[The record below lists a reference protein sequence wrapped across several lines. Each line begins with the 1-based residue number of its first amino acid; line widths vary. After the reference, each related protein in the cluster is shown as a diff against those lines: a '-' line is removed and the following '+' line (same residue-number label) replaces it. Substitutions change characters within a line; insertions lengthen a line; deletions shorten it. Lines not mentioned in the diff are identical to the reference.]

1 MKDIEPSNFT
11 VKLKLNT
18 TNNTEVILDI
28 DKNSGNILKAK
39 GAGLINITVNNDLFD
54 IRGNYGI
61 EEGSFRYNLLGLV
74 TKSFSIDEG
83 STINFTGD
91 IMQSE
96 LDLTANYTTK
106 ASLSPLLTESLLS
119 TPRKTSHCL
128 LGQLTVSF
136 QILQLGF
143 DIKVDDVEP
152 SIQARI
158 EPAFMTEDKRMKQFV
173 ALLLTG
179 NFLPDEQSGINNNT
193 STINMLNMGEMMAN
207 QINGVLEQL
216 NIPVDLGLNYQSNN
230 SGNDVFDVAVSTQ
243 LFNNRVTINGNI
255 GNKQYQRSEKND
267 VMGNLDV
274 EIKLGKN
281 GRTKLTMFSHS
292 ADEFSSYLDQTQR
305 NGVGI
310 AFSKDFNNF
319 NELWQDN
326 QQKPQRRERVNKKR
340 QK

>member
-1 MKDIEPSNFT
+1 
-11 VKLKLNT
+11 
-18 TNNTEVILDI
+18 
-28 DKNSGNILKAK
+28 
-39 GAGLINITVNNDLFD
+39 
-54 IRGNYGI
+54 
-61 EEGSFRYNLLGLV
+61 
-74 TKSFSIDEG
+74 
-83 STINFTGD
+83 
-91 IMQSE
+91 
-96 LDLTANYTTK
+96 
-106 ASLSPLLTESLLS
+106 
-119 TPRKTSHCL
+119 
-128 LGQLTVSF
+128 
-136 QILQLGF
+136 
-143 DIKVDDVEP
+143 
-152 SIQARI
+152 
-158 EPAFMTEDKRMKQFV
+158 MKQFV